1 MLKDILVVVKG
12 GGDLATGVV
21 HRLHRVG
28 IKVIITELAQPTVIR
43 RAVAFASA
51 VFEGEV
57 TVEGVVARRVKDA
70 AQALALL
77 PEGVIPVVVDPQA
90 SALCPE
96 PFGLAQGR
104 RVEGVRELKPTVV
117 VDAIIAKRNTSTKIS
132 DAPVVVAL
140 GPGFTAGLDAHAVI
154 ETNRGHDLG
163 RVILEGQAAPD
174 TGIPGPVMGYASE
187 RVVRAPGEG
196 VFRGVK
202 AIGDMVEAGDVVAR
216 AGDQPVLA
224 PISGVLRGLLADGL
238 AVKEGMKVGDVD
250 PRGVREHCFTISD
263 KARSIGGGVL
273 EAILYLLRERE
284 ERKR

>member
-12 GGDLATGVV
+12 GGDLATGVA

-28 IKVIITELAQPTVIR
+28 MKVVVTELAQPTVIR

-57 TVEGVVARRVKDA
+57 MVEGVTARRVEDA

-77 PEGVIPVVVDPQA
+77 PEGIVPVLVDPGA
-90 SALCPE
+90 SI
-96 PFGLAQGR
+96 
-104 RVEGVRELKPTVV
+104 VRELKPTGV
-117 VDAIIAKRNTSTKIS
+117 VDAIIAKRNTGTQIT
-132 DAPVVVAL
+132 DAPLVVAL
-140 GPGFTAGLDAHAVI
+140 GPGFTAGIDAHVVI

-163 RVILEGQAAPD
+163 RVILEGQASPD
-174 TGIPGPVMGYASE
+174 TGVPGPVMGYASQ
-187 RVVRAPGEG
+187 RVVRAPGPG
-196 VFRGVK
+196 VFQGVK
-202 AIGDMVEAGDVVAR
+202 AIGDRVEAGDVVAR

-238 AVKEGMKVGDVD
+238 VVKEGMKVGDVD
-250 PRGVREHCFTISD
+250 PRGVRQHCFTISD
-263 KARSIGGGVL
+263 KARALGGSVL

-284 ERKR
+284 EGER